1 MSRSP
6 WFFLGLSVMFIA
18 LALSVSIL
26 IGAANAVSITEH
38 EAQCIESHE

>member
-1 MSRSP
+1 
-6 WFFLGLSVMFIA
+6 
-18 LALSVSIL
+18 LSVSIL